1 MPQLSILSVLGASAV
16 VVALG
21 GGLAFGAIQFA
32 ESQDSCPEA
41 YSSGSASELVV
52 VENADAASPEIE
64 FPTPLVTKDRQITL
78 VSGGLGRPAYSGD
91 YVDFDLT
98 VFLGADETYLTSSSY
113 DASNPVSR
121 RVSSE
126 SGDFFGEVLL
136 CQTAESQIVV
146 TAELED
152 VFGPAVVVESGLE
165 GAATAVLVI
174 DIHQTFPGI
183 ADGGWRLP
191 QAGLPSISQAPTGE
205 HGLVFPSGEIP
216 SELRVAI
223 LKKGS
228 GAYIEEDDVVLA
240 NFTGAVW
247 ETKSVFLSSFNQGSP
262 GRLIVTDRDKSS
274 DGFGM
279 LKVLAD
285 SLVGQTIGSQ
295 VLVSVPPEFGYRE
308 ADLPR
313 GVPKDTTLI
322 FVFDLL
328 GVVR

>member
-1 MPQLSILSVLGASAV
+1 MPQLSIVSVLGASVA

-32 ESQDSCPEA
+32 ESQDSCPTA

-52 VENADAASPEIE
+52 VENSDAAKPRVE
-64 FPTPLVTKDRQITL
+64 FPTPLVTENRQVTL

-98 VFLGADETYLTSSSY
+98 VFLGADESYLTSSSY

-121 RVSSE
+121 RVGAE

-136 CQTAESQIVV
+136 CQNADSQIVV

-152 VFGPAVVVESGLE
+152 VFGSVVAESGLE
-165 GAATAVLVI
+165 SDATAVVVI

-183 ADGGWRLP
+183 ADGSWRFP
-191 QAGLPSISQAPTGE
+191 AAGLPSISQAPTGE
-205 HGLVFPSGEIP
+205 HGLIFPSGEIP
-216 SELRVAI
+216 SDLRVAV

-228 GAYIEEDDVVLA
+228 GAYIKENDVVFA
-240 NFTGAVW
+240 HFTGAVW
-247 ETKSVFLSSFNQGSP
+247 DTKSVFLSSFDQGSP

-295 VLVSVPPEFGYRE
+295 VLVSVPPELGYRE

-328 GVVR
+328 GVVS